1 MPPFLNPTLQQLR
14 LRVPRCKIRDSIV
27 ASVPWKVWGRFQS
40 TVVAVVEDHLDEDTP
55 ISQVAAVTT
64 STTTTTTGH
73 HCTSQLHPH
82 LLPAQNLRNDT
93 RSSELLERTSAMAA
107 VEKASIFSGS
117 KNKSGTPSPWAVFD
131 AWGAAADEITSIGP
145 EDEAKLAPESV
156 RIPMTPLGS
165 TDISMMSQSSS
176 PLFDAVGLDHVPSVL
191 PSETEILSAYDQFLR
206 GKSSSHFGY
215 PYNLKFDYSEL
226 MPFLKYSINNL
237 GDPFVPSNY
246 GVHSRQ
252 FEVAVI
258 DFFAQLWKM
267 EPNSYW
273 GYITTSGT
281 EGNLHGILLA
291 RECFPDGIL
300 YTSQETHYSVF
311 KAARYYRMECQSI
324 PTLPM
329 GEIDYDILATAI
341 RDNADKPVILNVNI
355 GTTVK
360 GAVDNLDRIL
370 EILKQEEIP
379 RDRFY
384 IHCDGALFALMM
396 PFIDSA
402 PEVSFR
408 KPIDSIAVS
417 GHKMLG
423 CPMPCGV
430 ALCRKEHVTRLEQ
443 HIDYLNSVDTTIMG
457 SRNGQ
462 AALYLW
468 YSLRKKGLAGIQ
480 RDVVH
485 CMETARY
492 LRDKLIQDAGIKS
505 ALNELSS
512 TVVLERPT
520 DPAFIQ
526 RWQLAC
532 SDDIAHV
539 VVMPNVTRYK
549 IDRFVSE
556 LIEVTK
562 THGRVQP
569 VRPDSPLTK
578 LGSEW

>member
-1 MPPFLNPTLQQLR
+1 MSSIKILQR
-14 LRVPRCKIRDSIV
+14 LGRSITAKSNLLDPSPQRTI
-27 ASVPWKVWGRFQS
+27 ASVIGYSPWRFKS
-40 TVVAVVEDHLDEDTP
+40 TAAAASDAVANEPDPYDDEDHYDDTTLVDP
-55 ISQVAAVTT
+55 APPSTLAA
-64 STTTTTTGH
+64 STF
-73 HCTSQLHPH
+73 S
-82 LLPAQNLRNDT
+82 
-93 RSSELLERTSAMAA
+93 RT
-107 VEKASIFSGS
+107 
-117 KNKSGTPSPWAVFD
+117 KSGTPSPWAVFD
-131 AWGAAADEITSIGP
+131 AWGAGGDSIHAISPEI
-145 EDEAKLAPESV
+145 EAKLDAHAV
-156 RIPMTPLGS
+156 RIPVAESERVDLPDES
-165 TDISMMSQSSS
+165 DI
-176 PLFDAVGLDHVPSVL
+176 LH
-191 PSETEILSAYDQFLR
+191 AYDQLLQS
-206 GKSSSHFGY
+206 KSSVHFGY
-215 PYNLKFDYSEL
+215 PYNLMFDYTEL
-226 MPFLKYSINNL
+226 AQFMKYSINNL

-258 DFFAQLWKM
+258 DFFAKLWKM
-267 EPNSYW
+267 ETDSYW
-273 GYITTSGT
+273 GYVTTSGT

-291 RECFPDGIL
+291 REKFPDGIL

-329 GEIDYDILATAI
+329 GEIDYDCLSEAI
-341 RDNADKPVILNVNI
+341 ARNRDKPVILNVNI

-370 EILKQEEIP
+370 RILQSLQIP
-379 RDRFY
+379 REQFY

-396 PFIDSA
+396 PFVEFA

-430 ALCRKEHVTRLEQ
+430 ALSRKEHVKNLEQ

-468 YSLRKKGLAGIQ
+468 YSLRKKGIGGIK
-480 RDVVH
+480 RDVMH

-492 LRDKLIQDAGIKS
+492 LKDALTAKGLTCR
-505 ALNELSS
+505 LNDLSS
-512 TVVLERPT
+512 TVVLERPM
-520 DPAFIQ
+520 DDDLVK

-532 SDDIAHV
+532 EEDIAHV

-549 IDRFVSE
+549 IDLFVEE
-556 LIEVTK
+556 LMQCVEK
-562 THGRVQP
+562 HGRVQT
-569 VRPDSPLTK
+569 VRSDSPLTK
-578 LGSEW
+578 LSATW

>member
-1 MPPFLNPTLQQLR
+1 MSFLLQPSQRILLLR
-14 LRVPRCKIRDSIV
+14 CRVDPL
-27 ASVPWKVWGRFQS
+27 ASLSDFQERLHS
-40 TVVAVVEDHLDEDTP
+40 TVAAIDEEDSPCLPPTP
-55 ISQVAAVTT
+55 RNSAFPKTLKNERSLPLKYSEASLNALTTPTTPEELRTTRVTEPATDDAGVFSAA
-64 STTTTTTGH
+64 
-73 HCTSQLHPH
+73 Q
-82 LLPAQNLRNDT
+82 R
-93 RSSELLERTSAMAA
+93 
-107 VEKASIFSGS
+107 
-117 KNKSGTPSPWAVFD
+117 KSGTLSPWAVYD
-131 AWGAAADEITSIGP
+131 DTWGGVVEDEISSISA
-145 EDEAKLAPESV
+145 EEETAKLSPAAV
-156 RIPMTPLGS
+156 RIPLTP
-165 TDISMMSQSSS
+165 
-176 PLFDAVGLDHVPSVL
+176 PAVDAATPND
-191 PSETEILSAYDQFLR
+191 TEILAAYDQYLR

-226 MPFLKYSINNL
+226 MPFLQYSINNL

-258 DFFAQLWKM
+258 DFFANLWKM
-267 EPNSYW
+267 EPHSYW

-291 RECFPDGIL
+291 RERFPDGIL

-324 PTLPM
+324 PTLAM
-329 GEIDYDILATAI
+329 GEIDYDLLATAI
-341 RDNADKPVILNVNI
+341 RAHSDKPVILNVNI

-370 EILKQEEIP
+370 EILKQEQIP
-379 RDRFY
+379 REQFH

-468 YSLRKKGLAGIQ
+468 YSLRKKGLTGIQ

-492 LRDKLIQDAGIKS
+492 LRDKLIQDAGVKS
-505 ALNELSS
+505 ALNVLSS
-512 TVVLERPT
+512 TVVLERPM
-520 DPAFIQ
+520 DPAFIH

-532 SDDIAHV
+532 TDDIAHV

-549 IDRFVSE
+549 IDRFVEE
-556 LIEVTK
+556 LIQVTR
-562 THGRVQP
+562 TFGRVQP